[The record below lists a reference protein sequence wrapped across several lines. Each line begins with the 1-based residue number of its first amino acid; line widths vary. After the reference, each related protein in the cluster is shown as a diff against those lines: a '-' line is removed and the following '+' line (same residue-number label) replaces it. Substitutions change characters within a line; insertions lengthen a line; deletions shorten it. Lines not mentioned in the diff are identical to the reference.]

1 MQRPD
6 YFDEAKWERTVSRWL
21 DYTWDIIHEKPQGAF
36 LHAALDEVLTEEVA
50 SGRRNPTIRFWEW
63 SESGVII
70 GRFQSVKNE
79 VDPEA
84 AERHNMH
91 IVRRITG
98 GGAMFVEPH
107 NTLTYSIYAP
117 EKLVKG
123 MSFVESYAFLDAWV
137 VSAFRELGVDAY
149 YEPINDIAQPGGKIG
164 GAAQT
169 RKNGAVL
176 HHATIAY
183 NMDPEKMVEVLRIG
197 KEKLSDKGSVSAKK
211 RVAPLKQQ
219 LQMERGEVMEHLINS
234 FMNQVRTV
242 SSELTAEELSRA
254 ERLAHEKFAS
264 TEWQYLLP

>member
-1 MQRPD
+1 MQRPE
-6 YFDEAKWERTVSRWL
+6 YFEAAKWDHMVQRWQ
-21 DYTWDIIHEKPQGAF
+21 DYTWEVIHHEPQGAF
-36 LHAALDEVLTEEVA
+36 LHAALDEVLLAEVA
-50 SGRRNPTIRFWEW
+50 TGNRGPTIRFWEW

-79 VDPEA
+79 VDPVA
-84 AERHNMH
+84 AKKHNMH

-98 GGAMFVEPH
+98 GGAMFVEPL

-117 EKLVKG
+117 EELVKG
-123 MSFVESYAFLDAWV
+123 MSFVESYAFLDGWV
-137 VSAFRELGVDAY
+137 VSAFRELGVNAY

-183 NMDPEKMVEVLRIG
+183 DMNPEKMVKVLRIG

-211 RVAPLKQQ
+211 RVAPLRQQ
-219 LQMERGEVMEHLINS
+219 LQMERKEVMAHLIAS
-234 FMNQVRTV
+234 FTSQVPAV
-242 SSELTAEELSRA
+242 PGALANAELAAA
-254 ERLAHEKFAS
+254 ERLANEKFAS
-264 TEWQYLLP
+264 EEWQYLLP

>member
-1 MQRPD
+1 MQRPE
-6 YFDEAKWERTVSRWL
+6 YFDEVKWSRMVDRWH
-21 DYTWDIIHEKPQGAF
+21 DYTWEVIHEKPQGAF
-36 LHAALDEVLTEEVA
+36 LHAALDEVLVEEVA
-50 SGRRNPTIRFWEW
+50 AGNRGPTIRFWEW

-79 VDPEA
+79 VEPEA
-84 AERHNMH
+84 AARHNMH

-98 GGAMFVEPH
+98 GGAMFVEPL

-117 EKLVKG
+117 EDLVKG
-123 MSFVESYAFLDAWV
+123 MSFVESYAFLDSWV
-137 VSAFRELGVDAY
+137 VAAFRELGVDAY

-176 HHATIAY
+176 HHATIAFDIDA
-183 NMDPEKMVEVLRIG
+183 NKMVEVLRIG

-219 LQMERGEVMEHLINS
+219 LQMERAEAMAHLITS
-234 FMNQVRTV
+234 FTSQVPAVPSTLTDA
-242 SSELTAEELSRA
+242 ELGRA
-254 ERLAHEKFAS
+254 ERLAEEKFAS
-264 TEWQYLLP
+264 PEWQYLLP

>member
-1 MQRPD
+1 MQRPE
-6 YFDEAKWERTVSRWL
+6 YFDQDKWEALVPRWQQ
-21 DYTWDIIHEKPQGAF
+21 YTWEVIHDEPQGAF
-36 LHAALDEVLTEEVA
+36 LHAALDEVLIQEVA
-50 SGRRNPTIRFWEW
+50 DGKRGPTIRFWEW

-79 VDPEA
+79 VEPEA

-117 EKLVKG
+117 EALVKG

-137 VSAFRELGVDAY
+137 VAAFRSLGVDAY

-183 NMDPEKMVEVLRIG
+183 DMNPEKMLEVLRIG

-219 LQMERGEVMEHLINS
+219 LQMERADVMNHLITS
-234 FMNQVRTV
+234 FTSQVPAV
-242 SSELTAEELSRA
+242 LSALTDEELAAA
-254 ERLAHEKFAS
+254 ERLAEEKFAS
-264 TEWQYLLP
+264 HEWQYLLP